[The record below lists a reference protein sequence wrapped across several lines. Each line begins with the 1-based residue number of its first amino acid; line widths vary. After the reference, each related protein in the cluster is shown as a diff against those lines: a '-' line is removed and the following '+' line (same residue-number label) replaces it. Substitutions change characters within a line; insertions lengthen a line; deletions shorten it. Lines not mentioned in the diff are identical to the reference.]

1 MVAPGNCSSQHDL
14 RQRDL
19 KLTRYRR
26 GEGLQEGVM
35 NRKRSNVRNE
45 RIRLPV
51 FTGAKSEKE
60 ETHLLTIHMF
70 SLMEVESC

>member
-1 MVAPGNCSSQHDL
+1 
-14 RQRDL
+14 
-19 KLTRYRR
+19 
-26 GEGLQEGVM
+26 M